1 MWEEIVNLAIQNGL
15 FAVLFLGL
23 LIFTLKDSAK
33 REKKYQQ
40 TIESLNKNL
49 DTALEIEEE
58 IKNLEE
64 NVEEIKVLVNK
75 PRARK
80 TKTTEN

>member
-1 MWEEIVNLAIQNGL
+1 MWEKIVNLAIQNGL

-40 TIESLNKNL
+40 TIENLNNNL
-49 DTALEIEEE
+49 QTALDVEEKVKETSEDIKE
-58 IKNLEE
+58 IK
-64 NVEEIKVLVNK
+64 EIVNK
-75 PRARK
+75 TRSRK
-80 TKTTEN
+80 VKTN

>member
-23 LIFTLKDSAK
+23 FIFTLRDSAK

-40 TIESLNKNL
+40 TIENLNKNL
-49 DTALEIEEE
+49 DSALDIEEE
-58 IKNLEE
+58 LKQTQEDIKEIKNI
-64 NVEEIKVLVNK
+64 VSKTRSRKV
-75 PRARK
+75 
-80 TKTTEN
+80 KTTEN

>member
-23 LIFTLKDSAK
+23 LIFTLRDSAK

-40 TIESLNKNL
+40 TIENLNKNL
-49 DTALEIEEE
+49 DSALNIEQE
-58 IKNLEE
+58 IKETHEE
-64 NVEEIKVLVNK
+64 VKEIKEIVNK
-75 PRARK
+75 PKTRK
-80 TKTTEN
+80 VKTNWN

>member
-23 LIFTLKDSAK
+23 LIFVLKDSNK

-40 TIESLNKNL
+40 TIESLNKHL
-49 DTALEIEEE
+49 DIVEDIE
-58 IKNLEE
+58 K
-64 NVEEIKVLVNK
+64 NVEDIKQKITEK
-75 PRARK
+75 PKRAK
-80 TKTTEN
+80 KETKE

>member
-40 TIESLNKNL
+40 TIENLNKNL
-49 DTALEIEEE
+49 DNALDLDEE
-58 IKNLEE
+58 IKEIEE
-64 NVEEIKVLVNK
+64 NVEEIKTIVNK
-75 PRARK
+75 PRAIR